1 MVAHHSPDGTP
12 EGFIRAVRQHPEG
25 EVARAYR
32 LWMASVLQPLNETAA
47 KTITSHVDLLDSWR
61 LEPALLAL
69 VAHVTSTRVML
80 QKWAAGDEKAWSLI
94 SYPED
99 LAEWVGEEFGRV
111 KRRQAQL
118 LGIPAPQRPLPTL
131 SARVAPKAGTEAPGA
146 AAAAAAV
153 AAPPPRTR
161 VWLQLTAG
169 LLLCLAHA
177 ALISGRF
184 F

>member
-12 EGFIRAVRQHPEG
+12 EGFIHSVRQHPEG

-32 LWMASVLQPLNETAA
+32 LWMVSVLQPLNETAA

-99 LAEWVGEEFGRV
+99 LGEWVGEEFGRV
-111 KRRQAQL
+111 KLRQAQL
-118 LGIPAPQRPLPTL
+118 LGIPAPQRPPATP
-131 SARVAPKAGTEAPGA
+131 SALKAAKVRAEA
-146 AAAAAAV
+146 AAEADAPV
-153 AAPPPRTR
+153 AAMLPPKRA
-161 VWLQLTAG
+161 WLQLTLG

-177 ALISGRF
+177 VLISGRF